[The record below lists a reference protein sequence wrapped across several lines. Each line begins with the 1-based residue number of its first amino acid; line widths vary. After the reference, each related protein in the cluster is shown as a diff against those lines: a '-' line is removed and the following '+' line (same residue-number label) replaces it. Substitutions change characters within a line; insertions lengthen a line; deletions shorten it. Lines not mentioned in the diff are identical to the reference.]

1 MVSQISRDL
10 IRQYLDELNF
20 PTRIDS
26 DGDLFTALSA
36 DDDFNHDVQIYFRV
50 SDNWLKIFGIAV
62 DYAVSREDKGA
73 VLFSLNK
80 MNLQRAQITG
90 VLNNEQIVFKWAY
103 LLDEAVSETYIKE
116 NCLKLPVSLIWHCFV
131 DFQNL

>member
-1 MVSQISRDL
+1 MVNQISRDL
-10 IRQYLDELNF
+10 IRQYLDELNIS
-20 PTRIDS
+20 TRIDS
-26 DGDLFTALSA
+26 DGDLFTTLSA
-36 DDDFNHDVQIYFRV
+36 DDDFDHDVQVYFRV
-50 SDNWLKIFGIAV
+50 SDNWLRIFGIAA

-80 MNLQRAQITG
+80 MNLERAQITG

-103 LLDEAVSETYIKE
+103 LLDETVSEAYIKE
-116 NCLKLPVSLIWHCFV
+116 NCLKLPLSLIWRCFV